1 MHKLITYI
9 LTFLP
14 ICVFAQ
20 VESDIYEYKN
30 VDFDSVIVT
39 IDYPNWKYRPKVRS
53 VYFFSNGNN
62 TLYKSYRNDTLDY
75 ISEDEYNNDKLIKT
89 KNFSEVFS
97 YDPDLKKDVGTIRDD
112 YFNGREFIYN
122 KEKLIKIQY
131 YMSIEGSMTYDYD
144 IIFEYDSLNRLIKE
158 TNLDKHIG
166 YTAGFESNSDNID
179 TMYYKNATSSS
190 YKTYDYFTDSILVKY
205 FSDGKYTGY
214 DWIYGDLENPRE
226 IKSFSNLNELI
237 NHLVYLK
244 NNNGLITA
252 RFYKFKTPKSTWGGE
267 MDITAEDKITVDY
280 NDKGYPLIVKYFE
293 NDKLIMIK
301 NLKYYA
307 P

>member
-1 MHKLITYI
+1 MHKLITFI

-14 ICVFAQ
+14 IYIFGQ
-20 VESDIYEYKN
+20 VESNIYEYKN

-39 IDYPNWKYRPKVRS
+39 IDYPDWKDSPKVRS
-53 VYFFSNGNN
+53 IYIFNNGNN
-62 TLYKSYRNDTLDY
+62 TLYKSYHNDTLDY
-75 ISEDEYNNDKLIKT
+75 ISEYEYSNDKLIKT
-89 KNFSEVFS
+89 KNFTEIFS
-97 YDPDLKKDVGTIRDD
+97 YDPDLKKHVGAIRDD
-112 YFNGREFIYN
+112 YFNGQEFIFMDDR
-122 KEKLIKIQY
+122 LIKIQY

-144 IIFEYDSLNRLIKE
+144 IIFEYDSLKRLIKE

-179 TMYYKNATSSS
+179 TMYYKNATSLS
-190 YKTYDYFTDSILVKY
+190 YKTYDYFTDSVLVKY
-205 FSDGKYTGY
+205 FSDGQLTGY

-226 IKSFSNLNELI
+226 IKSFSDTDELI

-244 NNNGLITA
+244 NNNGLITE
-252 RFYKFKTPKSTWGGE
+252 RFYKLKTPKSTWGGE